1 MLTLLVH
8 LGYLAY
14 DIDRKEVYIPN
25 EEIRQEFIRAIK
37 NGKRQ
42 ELVKAIE
49 RSDQLLDA
57 TLHMDE
63 ETVAEIIQEV
73 HLSNTTPQFYNNAR
87 GFLLLL

>member
-1 MLTLLVH
+1 MVH

-14 DIDRKEVYIPN
+14 DIDQKEVYIPN

-57 TLHMDE
+57 TLRMDE

-73 HLSNTTPQFYNNAR
+73 HLSNTTPQF
-87 GFLLLL
+87 LQ